1 MTRWFALMVVC
12 GASAFSSRRSPS
24 TSLHTPSTSRQ
35 DLLSGAAPG
44 DARARQR
51 TALRAKAS
59 QSPDA
64 RARRRTASRAKD
76 SDEDARPPGFGEG
89 CLEPKDQAGL
99 AFLAVLSGWHFFIG
113 PVVREAVLAARA
125 AEAAL

>member
-1 MTRWFALMVVC
+1 M
-12 GASAFSSRRSPS
+12 
-24 TSLHTPSTSRQ
+24 PSTSRQ
-35 DLLSGAAPG
+35 HLRSDAALI

-59 QSPDA
+59 LSPDA

>member
-1 MTRWFALMVVC
+1 MRWFALMVVC
-12 GASAFSSRRSPS
+12 GASAFSSRRIPS
-24 TSLHTPSTSRQ
+24 TSLHMPSTSRQ
-35 DLLSGAAPG
+35 DLRSDTALI

-59 QSPDA
+59 LSPDA

>member
-1 MTRWFALMVVC
+1 M
-12 GASAFSSRRSPS
+12 
-24 TSLHTPSTSRQ
+24 
-35 DLLSGAAPG
+35 
-44 DARARQR
+44 RARQR
-51 TALRAKAS
+51 TALRAKES
-59 QSPDA
+59 LSPDA

>member
-1 MTRWFALMVVC
+1 MRWVALMVVC
-12 GASAFSSRRSPS
+12 GASAFSSRRIPS
-24 TSLHTPSTSRQ
+24 TSLHMPSTSRQ
-35 DLLSGAAPG
+35 HLRSDTARI

-51 TALRAKAS
+51 TTLRAKES
-59 QSPDA
+59 LSPDA